1 MNFIYSKFRIF
12 LTNWVNILFIFLAT
26 YLSIIISDMIDKQEG
41 FAYIP
46 FSFFFSLYSILGYGF
61 IFWLGF
67 IIAMLLLDVLLIKND
82 ENLLQMLLIEWFLV
96 SLPFA
101 YWSIKYYQ
109 WIFAVA
115 ISAFL
120 IAQVIRR
127 NKIIEV
133 FNKNL
138 L

>member
-1 MNFIYSKFRIF
+1 MNFIYSKFRVF
-12 LTNWVNILFIFLAT
+12 LTNWVNILFIFSAT
-26 YLSIIISDMIDKQEG
+26 YLSIIVSDVIDKQEG

-46 FSFFFSLYSILGYGF
+46 LSFFFSLYSILGYGF

-67 IIAMLLLDVLLIKND
+67 IIAMLLLDLFLVRNA
-82 ENLLQMLLIEWFLV
+82 ENLLQILLIEWFLV

-101 YWSIKYYQ
+101 YWSIKYHQ

-120 IAQVIRR
+120 ISQVIRR
-127 NKIIEV
+127 NKIIQV